1 MSSFKQA
8 DHKLLMIPGPIEVS
22 DDVLLANA
30 HPSMAHVSPDFVPV
44 FGESLEMLRKV
55 ADAPSSQPFIIS
67 GSGTLGW
74 DLAAV
79 NLFEKDDDVLV
90 LTTGY
95 FGDSFAEC
103 IATYGAH
110 PTQVVAPV
118 GSRPSESEIEIALKQ
133 KKYKAVT
140 ITHVDTSTG
149 ILMDVELS
157 LIHI

>member
-67 GSGTLGW
+67 GSGTVGC
-74 DLAAV
+74 DLAA
-79 NLFEKDDDVLV
+79 
-90 LTTGY
+90 
-95 FGDSFAEC
+95 DS
-103 IATYGAH
+103 
-110 PTQVVAPV
+110 
-118 GSRPSESEIEIALKQ
+118 L
-133 KKYKAVT
+133 
-140 ITHVDTSTG
+140 D
-149 ILMDVELS
+149 
-157 LIHI
+157 